1 MSGIFNMLANLG
13 NSAGAVNGTSILMQ
27 AIGAA
32 MRGESAQSFMT
43 RLANEHPQLKSVDMN
58 DLTGSAEKLAKE
70 KGVNLEQVKT
80 QIDGAVNSAMNK

>member
-43 RLANEHPQLKSVDMN
+43 RLANENPQLKSVDMN

-80 QIDGAVNSAMNK
+80 QIDSAVNSAMNQ